1 MATEESTTDG
11 ATRSGPYAGDG
22 GPTRFVPEFGSY
34 HPTALAL
41 AALLALAVLLATL
54 PRLGLVT
61 GLEQLATGFY
71 GLFAVQM
78 ALVLW
83 WVLSATAVES
93 PYVGAALDRLAATM
107 PAGPR
112 SAVAGTALLG
122 LVLGWVNW
130 ALGLVGAV
138 LVGRRLCRR
147 AADAGTP
154 VHYPAVLVGALLS
167 LVTATVGLTSPAALL
182 MADESGTTNFLADS
196 VGVVPLGAFVLH
208 PANLVVLGAMLVTL
222 PAGLALVAPT
232 GEGDRDASDDDGRSG
247 VTTVDEVEP
256 LLGDSIRNVLA
267 RTGDEETESPE
278 TDVEGDEETVP
289 ADRLERS
296 RLLTAVVV
304 AVGAVSIGWQW
315 LLGANVS
322 LLGVL
327 FALMMLGMATQVRP
341 LGFVAAASDAT
352 RWVEH
357 LVVPFLLYG
366 GVYALLSESEL
377 YAPIGDALA
386 ATGLPAVASYLAAL
400 GLGLLVPDPGSV
412 WVLLAPAATT
422 TAAGADALLV
432 STMYG
437 AGVSNLWVGFIFL
450 GVLGVRGFGWRR
462 YLTYAAGLT
471 VYLSALVGG
480 ALLLF

>member
-1 MATEESTTDG
+1 
-11 ATRSGPYAGDG
+11 
-22 GPTRFVPEFGSY
+22 
-34 HPTALAL
+34 
-41 AALLALAVLLATL
+41 
-54 PRLGLVT
+54 
-61 GLEQLATGFY
+61 
-71 GLFAVQM
+71 
-78 ALVLW
+78 
-83 WVLSATAVES
+83 
-93 PYVGAALDRLAATM
+93 M

-147 AADAGTP
+147 AADEGTP

-182 MADESGTTNFLADS
+182 MADASGTTNFLADS

-208 PANLVVLGAMLVTL
+208 PANLVVLGTMLVTL

-232 GEGDRDASDDDGRSG
+232 GGDERNAGDDADGSSG

-256 LLGDSIRNVLA
+256 LLGESIRDVLA
-267 RTGDEETESPE
+267 RTGDEESESPE

-315 LLGANVS
+315 SLGANVS

-341 LGFVAAASDAT
+341 LDFVAAASDAT

-366 GVYALLSESEL
+366 GVYALLTESEL

-412 WVLLAPAATT
+412 WVLLGPAVTT
-422 TAAGADALLV
+422 TAASADTLLV
-432 STMYG
+432 ATMYG
-437 AGVSNLWVGFIFL
+437 AGVSNLWVGFLFL

-471 VYLSALVGG
+471 AFLSVLVAGALV
-480 ALLLF
+480 AV